1 LAAAQARTND
11 VRARHGAAA
20 ATHPRNECDGTATTQ
35 QHVATRRNA
44 RCGPVHRVG
53 AAFATSACARNRYAD
68 FALFHV
74 LDATAAQFDTPA
86 YGHAWAK
93 ADVPALKAFY
103 AWMRERRAGPPRW
116 PAAPCRGRCCR
127 LCAAWPRRVAC

>member
-1 LAAAQARTND
+1 MCAPQRIRATNAPAPQQRNSTLQRCQRNTRYSVLLPRRRRVAAR
-11 VRARHGAAA
+11 
-20 ATHPRNECDGTATTQ
+20 
-35 QHVATRRNA
+35 
-44 RCGPVHRVG
+44 
-53 AAFATSACARNRYAD
+53 ACARNRYAD

-74 LDATAAQFDTPA
+74 LDATAAQFDAPA

-116 PAAPCRGRCCR
+116 PAATCRGRGCR
-127 LCAAWPRRVAC
+127 LRAAWPLLCAA